1 MLLNAI
7 QHGQVVVAG
16 LHSPD
21 LISVFGG
28 EGESGVHTAA
38 HVNEN
43 GAVTFKDDDVAY
55 VIMIVAFFIMT
66 ALCGTE
72 PAARPQKSNLKRRQD
87 IHILRLEIFFCL
99 HSFCVGQRRQ
109 LLVQAAAGG
118 QNGCL
123 IQISCQ
129 GSGKAAKILI
139 TGSLFK
145 SGSKNFVIAKIIGT
159 ETSRVLGASASGT
172 EDFTSLVPMLAPK
185 VSAILEKQSAKL
197 LPKEQN
203 KEDVLSRL
211 KKVVQGKQ
219 RKVFV
224 KVKEDIAVS
233 VPDPAAETEL
243 KKLLLAL
250 DFQVVNTRN
259 EADYAVIGEA
269 IAANAG
275 NYHQFTSA
283 SARLELSIFNKDKKL
298 LATGAARETLAG
310 GTYIIAAKEAI
321 ARTALK
327 LAGEFFP
334 VMK

>member
-1 MLLNAI
+1 MKKVITILAMLFTLGVFAGEVVVVPTVAVLPFESRDRQAASTDMGKSVAELLNIA
-7 QHGQVVVAG
+7 
-16 LHSPD
+16 LM
-21 LISVFGG
+21 
-28 EGESGVHTAA
+28 ESGNADMVERAELDAA
-38 HVNEN
+38 LNELQLSAT
-43 GAVTFKDDDVAY
+43 GLTSKESQVKLGR
-55 VIMIVAFFIMT
+55 FI
-66 ALCGTE
+66 G
-72 PAARPQKSNLKRRQD
+72 
-87 IHILRLEIFFCL
+87 
-99 HSFCVGQRRQ
+99 
-109 LLVQAAAGG
+109 
-118 QNGCL
+118 
-123 IQISCQ
+123 
-129 GSGKAAKILI
+129 AKILI

-145 SGSKNFVIAKIIGT
+145 SGSKNFVIVKIIGT
-159 ETSRVLGASASGT
+159 ETSRVLGASASGAGG
-172 EDFTSLVPMLAPK
+172 FPALVPMLAPK

-211 KKVVQGKQ
+211 KKIVQGKQ

-275 NYHQFTSA
+275 NYNKFTSA
-283 SARLELSIFNKDKKL
+283 AARLELSVYNKDKKL

-310 GTYIIAAKEAI
+310 ASYPIAAKEAI

>member
-1 MLLNAI
+1 MKKVITILAMLFTLGVFAGEVVVVPTVAVLPFESRDRQAASTDMGKSVAELLNIA
-7 QHGQVVVAG
+7 
-16 LHSPD
+16 LM
-21 LISVFGG
+21 
-28 EGESGVHTAA
+28 ESGNADMVERAELDAA
-38 HVNEN
+38 LNELQLS
-43 GAVTFKDDDVAY
+43 AVGLTSKESQVKLGR
-55 VIMIVAFFIMT
+55 FI
-66 ALCGTE
+66 G
-72 PAARPQKSNLKRRQD
+72 
-87 IHILRLEIFFCL
+87 
-99 HSFCVGQRRQ
+99 
-109 LLVQAAAGG
+109 
-118 QNGCL
+118 
-123 IQISCQ
+123 
-129 GSGKAAKILI
+129 AKILI

-197 LPKEQN
+197 LPKELN

-275 NYHQFTSA
+275 SYHKFTSA
-283 SARLELSIFNKDKKL
+283 SARLELSVYNKDKKL
-298 LATGAARETLAG
+298 LATGAARETIAG

>member
-1 MLLNAI
+1 MKKVITILAMLFTLGVFAGEVVIMPTVAVLPFESRDRQAASTDMGKSVAELLNIA
-7 QHGQVVVAG
+7 
-16 LHSPD
+16 LM
-21 LISVFGG
+21 
-28 EGESGVHTAA
+28 ESGNADMVERAELDAA
-38 HVNEN
+38 LNELQLS
-43 GAVTFKDDDVAY
+43 AVGLTSKESQVKLGR
-55 VIMIVAFFIMT
+55 FI
-66 ALCGTE
+66 G
-72 PAARPQKSNLKRRQD
+72 
-87 IHILRLEIFFCL
+87 
-99 HSFCVGQRRQ
+99 
-109 LLVQAAAGG
+109 
-118 QNGCL
+118 
-123 IQISCQ
+123 
-129 GSGKAAKILI
+129 AKILI
-139 TGSLFK
+139 TGSLCK
-145 SGSKNFVIAKIIGT
+145 SGSKNFVIVKIIGT

-203 KEDVLSRL
+203 KEEVLSRL

-224 KVKEDIAVS
+224 KVKEDIALS

-243 KKLLLAL
+243 EKLLLAL
-250 DFQVVNTRN
+250 DFQVVNTQN

-275 NYHQFTSA
+275 NYHKFTSA
-283 SARLELSIFNKDKKL
+283 AARLELSIYNKDKKL

-321 ARTALK
+321 AQTALK
-327 LAGEFFP
+327 LAGDFFP

>member
-1 MLLNAI
+1 MKKVITILAMLFTLGVFAGEVVVVPTVAVLPFESRDRQAASTDMGKSVAELLNIA
-7 QHGQVVVAG
+7 
-16 LHSPD
+16 LM
-21 LISVFGG
+21 
-28 EGESGVHTAA
+28 ESGNADMVERAELDAA
-38 HVNEN
+38 LNELQLSAT
-43 GAVTFKDDDVAY
+43 GLTSKESQVKLGR
-55 VIMIVAFFIMT
+55 FI
-66 ALCGTE
+66 G
-72 PAARPQKSNLKRRQD
+72 
-87 IHILRLEIFFCL
+87 
-99 HSFCVGQRRQ
+99 
-109 LLVQAAAGG
+109 
-118 QNGCL
+118 
-123 IQISCQ
+123 
-129 GSGKAAKILI
+129 AKILI

-197 LPKEQN
+197 LPKELN

-211 KKVVQGKQ
+211 KKIVQGKQ

-250 DFQVVNTRN
+250 DFQVVNTQN
-259 EADYAVIGEA
+259 EADYVVIGEA

-275 NYHQFTSA
+275 SYHKFTSA
-283 SARLELSIFNKDKKL
+283 AARLELSVYNKDKKL

-310 GTYIIAAKEAI
+310 ASYPIAAKEAI

-327 LAGEFFP
+327 LAGDFFP

>member
-1 MLLNAI
+1 MLFTLGVFAGEVVIVPTVAVLPFESRDRQAASTDMGKSVAELLNIA
-7 QHGQVVVAG
+7 
-16 LHSPD
+16 LM
-21 LISVFGG
+21 
-28 EGESGVHTAA
+28 ESGNADMVERAELDAA
-38 HVNEN
+38 LNELQLS
-43 GAVTFKDDDVAY
+43 AVGLTSKESQVKLGR
-55 VIMIVAFFIMT
+55 FI
-66 ALCGTE
+66 G
-72 PAARPQKSNLKRRQD
+72 
-87 IHILRLEIFFCL
+87 
-99 HSFCVGQRRQ
+99 
-109 LLVQAAAGG
+109 
-118 QNGCL
+118 
-123 IQISCQ
+123 
-129 GSGKAAKILI
+129 AKILI
-139 TGSLFK
+139 TGSLCK
-145 SGSKNFVIAKIIGT
+145 SGSKNFVIVKIIGT

-203 KEDVLSRL
+203 KEEVLSRL

-224 KVKEDIAVS
+224 KVKEDIALS

-250 DFQVVNTRN
+250 DFQVVNTQN

-275 NYHQFTSA
+275 NYHKFTSA
-283 SARLELSIFNKDKKL
+283 AVRLELSIYNKDKKL

-321 ARTALK
+321 AQTALK
-327 LAGEFFP
+327 LAGDFFP

>member
-1 MLLNAI
+1 MKKVITILAMLFTLGVFAGEVVIVPTVAVLPFESRDRQAASTDMGKSVAELLNIA
-7 QHGQVVVAG
+7 
-16 LHSPD
+16 LM
-21 LISVFGG
+21 
-28 EGESGVHTAA
+28 ESGNADMVERAELDAA
-38 HVNEN
+38 LNELQLS
-43 GAVTFKDDDVAY
+43 AVGLTSKESQVKLGR
-55 VIMIVAFFIMT
+55 FI
-66 ALCGTE
+66 G
-72 PAARPQKSNLKRRQD
+72 
-87 IHILRLEIFFCL
+87 
-99 HSFCVGQRRQ
+99 
-109 LLVQAAAGG
+109 
-118 QNGCL
+118 
-123 IQISCQ
+123 
-129 GSGKAAKILI
+129 AKILI
-139 TGSLFK
+139 TGSLCK
-145 SGSKNFVIAKIIGT
+145 SGSKNFVIVKIIGT

-203 KEDVLSRL
+203 KEEVLSRL

-224 KVKEDIAVS
+224 KVKEDIALS

-250 DFQVVNTRN
+250 DFQVVNTQN

-275 NYHQFTSA
+275 NYHKFTSA
-283 SARLELSIFNKDKKL
+283 AARLELSIYNKDKKL
-298 LATGAARETLAG
+298 LAIGAARETLAG

-321 ARTALK
+321 AQTALK
-327 LAGEFFP
+327 LAGDFFP

>member
-1 MLLNAI
+1 MVERAELDAALNELQLSAT
-7 QHGQVVVAG
+7 GLTSKDSQVKLG
-16 LHSPD
+16 R
-21 LISVFGG
+21 
-28 EGESGVHTAA
+28 
-38 HVNEN
+38 
-43 GAVTFKDDDVAY
+43 
-55 VIMIVAFFIMT
+55 FI
-66 ALCGTE
+66 G
-72 PAARPQKSNLKRRQD
+72 
-87 IHILRLEIFFCL
+87 
-99 HSFCVGQRRQ
+99 
-109 LLVQAAAGG
+109 
-118 QNGCL
+118 
-123 IQISCQ
+123 
-129 GSGKAAKILI
+129 AKILI

-145 SGSKNFVIAKIIGT
+145 SGSKNFVIVKIIGT

-172 EDFTSLVPMLAPK
+172 EDFTALVPMLAPK

-211 KKVVQGKQ
+211 KKIVQGKQ

-275 NYHQFTSA
+275 NYHKFTSA

>member
-1 MLLNAI
+1 MKKVITILAMLFTLGVFAGEVVVVPTVAVLPFESRDRQAASTDMGKSVAELLNIA
-7 QHGQVVVAG
+7 
-16 LHSPD
+16 LM
-21 LISVFGG
+21 
-28 EGESGVHTAA
+28 ESGNADMVERAELDAA
-38 HVNEN
+38 LNELQLSAT
-43 GAVTFKDDDVAY
+43 GLTSKESQVKLGR
-55 VIMIVAFFIMT
+55 FI
-66 ALCGTE
+66 G
-72 PAARPQKSNLKRRQD
+72 
-87 IHILRLEIFFCL
+87 
-99 HSFCVGQRRQ
+99 
-109 LLVQAAAGG
+109 
-118 QNGCL
+118 
-123 IQISCQ
+123 
-129 GSGKAAKILI
+129 AKILI

-211 KKVVQGKQ
+211 KKIVQGKQ

-275 NYHQFTSA
+275 NYHKFTSA
-283 SARLELSIFNKDKKL
+283 AARLELSVYNKDKKL

-310 GTYIIAAKEAI
+310 ASYPIAAKEAI
-321 ARTALK
+321 AQTALK

>member
-1 MLLNAI
+1 MKKVITILAMLFTLGVFAGEVVVVPTVAVLPFESRDRQAASTDMGKSVAELLNIA
-7 QHGQVVVAG
+7 
-16 LHSPD
+16 LM
-21 LISVFGG
+21 
-28 EGESGVHTAA
+28 ESGNADMVERAELDAA
-38 HVNEN
+38 LNELQLSAT
-43 GAVTFKDDDVAY
+43 GLTSKESQVKLGR
-55 VIMIVAFFIMT
+55 FI
-66 ALCGTE
+66 G
-72 PAARPQKSNLKRRQD
+72 
-87 IHILRLEIFFCL
+87 
-99 HSFCVGQRRQ
+99 
-109 LLVQAAAGG
+109 
-118 QNGCL
+118 
-123 IQISCQ
+123 
-129 GSGKAAKILI
+129 AKILI

-145 SGSKNFVIAKIIGT
+145 SGSKNFVIVKIIGT

-211 KKVVQGKQ
+211 KKIVQGKQ

-275 NYHQFTSA
+275 NYHKFTSA
-283 SARLELSIFNKDKKL
+283 AARLELSVYNKDKKL

-310 GTYIIAAKEAI
+310 ASYPIAAKEAI
-321 ARTALK
+321 AQTALK

>member
-1 MLLNAI
+1 MKKVITILAMLFTLGVFAGEVVIVPTVAVLPFESRDRQAASTDMGKSVAELLNIA
-7 QHGQVVVAG
+7 
-16 LHSPD
+16 
-21 LISVFGG
+21 FM
-28 EGESGVHTAA
+28 ESGNADMVERAELDAA
-38 HVNEN
+38 LNELQLS
-43 GAVTFKDDDVAY
+43 AVGLTSKESQVKLGR
-55 VIMIVAFFIMT
+55 FI
-66 ALCGTE
+66 G
-72 PAARPQKSNLKRRQD
+72 
-87 IHILRLEIFFCL
+87 
-99 HSFCVGQRRQ
+99 
-109 LLVQAAAGG
+109 
-118 QNGCL
+118 
-123 IQISCQ
+123 
-129 GSGKAAKILI
+129 AKILI
-139 TGSLFK
+139 TGSLCK
-145 SGSKNFVIAKIIGT
+145 SGSKNFVIVKIIGT

-203 KEDVLSRL
+203 KEEVLSRL

-224 KVKEDIAVS
+224 KVKEDIALS

-250 DFQVVNTRN
+250 DFQVVNTQN

-275 NYHQFTSA
+275 NYHKFTSA
-283 SARLELSIFNKDKKL
+283 AVRLELSIYNKDKKL

-321 ARTALK
+321 AQTALK
-327 LAGEFFP
+327 LAGDFFP

>member
-1 MLLNAI
+1 M
-7 QHGQVVVAG
+7 
-16 LHSPD
+16 
-21 LISVFGG
+21 
-28 EGESGVHTAA
+28 ESGNADMVERAELDAA
-38 HVNEN
+38 LNELQLS
-43 GAVTFKDDDVAY
+43 AVGLTSKESQVKLGR
-55 VIMIVAFFIMT
+55 FI
-66 ALCGTE
+66 G
-72 PAARPQKSNLKRRQD
+72 
-87 IHILRLEIFFCL
+87 
-99 HSFCVGQRRQ
+99 
-109 LLVQAAAGG
+109 
-118 QNGCL
+118 
-123 IQISCQ
+123 
-129 GSGKAAKILI
+129 AKILI
-139 TGSLFK
+139 TGSLCK
-145 SGSKNFVIAKIIGT
+145 SGSKNFVIVKIIGT

-203 KEDVLSRL
+203 KEEVLSRL

-224 KVKEDIAVS
+224 KVKEDIALS

-243 KKLLLAL
+243 EKLLLAL
-250 DFQVVNTRN
+250 DFQVVNTQN

-275 NYHQFTSA
+275 NYHKFTSA
-283 SARLELSIFNKDKKL
+283 AARLELSIYNKDKKL

-321 ARTALK
+321 AQTALK
-327 LAGEFFP
+327 LAGDFFP

>member
-1 MLLNAI
+1 MKKVITFFVMLFTLGVFAGEVVVVPTVAVLPFESRDRRAASTDMGKSVAELLNIA
-7 QHGQVVVAG
+7 
-16 LHSPD
+16 LM
-21 LISVFGG
+21 
-28 EGESGVHTAA
+28 ESGNADMVERAELDAA
-38 HVNEN
+38 LNELQLSAT
-43 GAVTFKDDDVAY
+43 GLTSKDSQVKLGR
-55 VIMIVAFFIMT
+55 FI
-66 ALCGTE
+66 G
-72 PAARPQKSNLKRRQD
+72 
-87 IHILRLEIFFCL
+87 
-99 HSFCVGQRRQ
+99 
-109 LLVQAAAGG
+109 
-118 QNGCL
+118 
-123 IQISCQ
+123 
-129 GSGKAAKILI
+129 AKILI

-203 KEDVLSRL
+203 KEDVLSQL
-211 KKVVQGKQ
+211 KKIVQGKQ

-269 IAANAG
+269 IASNAG
-275 NYHQFTSA
+275 NYHKFTSA
-283 SARLELSIFNKDKKL
+283 AARLELSIYNKNKKL
-298 LATGAARETLAG
+298 LATGATRETLAG
-310 GTYIIAAKEAI
+310 VSYPIAAKEAI
-321 ARTALK
+321 AQTALK
-327 LAGEFFP
+327 LAGDFFP

>member
-1 MLLNAI
+1 MKKVITILAMLFTLGVFAGEVVVVPTVAVLPFESRDRQAASTDMGKSVAELLNIA
-7 QHGQVVVAG
+7 
-16 LHSPD
+16 LM
-21 LISVFGG
+21 
-28 EGESGVHTAA
+28 ESGNADMVERAELDAA
-38 HVNEN
+38 LNELQLSAT
-43 GAVTFKDDDVAY
+43 GLTSKESQVKLGR
-55 VIMIVAFFIMT
+55 FI
-66 ALCGTE
+66 G
-72 PAARPQKSNLKRRQD
+72 
-87 IHILRLEIFFCL
+87 
-99 HSFCVGQRRQ
+99 
-109 LLVQAAAGG
+109 
-118 QNGCL
+118 
-123 IQISCQ
+123 
-129 GSGKAAKILI
+129 AKILI

-145 SGSKNFVIAKIIGT
+145 SGSKNFVIVKIIGT

-211 KKVVQGKQ
+211 KKIVQGKQ

-275 NYHQFTSA
+275 NYHKFTSA

-310 GTYIIAAKEAI
+310 ASYPIAAKEAI
-321 ARTALK
+321 AQTALK

>member
-1 MLLNAI
+1 MKKIITVLAMLFCIGVFAGDTVVVPTVAVLPFESRDRQAASTDMGKSVAELLNIA
-7 QHGQVVVAG
+7 
-16 LHSPD
+16 LM
-21 LISVFGG
+21 
-28 EGESGVHTAA
+28 ESGNADMVERAELDAA
-38 HVNEN
+38 LNELQLS
-43 GAVTFKDDDVAY
+43 AVGLTSKESQVKLGR
-55 VIMIVAFFIMT
+55 FI
-66 ALCGTE
+66 G
-72 PAARPQKSNLKRRQD
+72 
-87 IHILRLEIFFCL
+87 
-99 HSFCVGQRRQ
+99 
-109 LLVQAAAGG
+109 
-118 QNGCL
+118 
-123 IQISCQ
+123 
-129 GSGKAAKILI
+129 AKILI

-159 ETSRVLGASASGT
+159 ETSRVLGASASGP

-203 KEDVLSRL
+203 KETVLSQL

-259 EADYAVIGEA
+259 EADFAVIGEA

-275 NYHQFTSA
+275 NFRQFTSA
-283 SARLELSIFNKDKKL
+283 AARLELAIYNKDKKL

-321 ARTALK
+321 AQTALK

>member
-1 MLLNAI
+1 MKKVITILAMLFTLGVFAGEVVVVPTVAVLPFESRDRQAASTDMGKSVAELLNIA
-7 QHGQVVVAG
+7 
-16 LHSPD
+16 LM
-21 LISVFGG
+21 
-28 EGESGVHTAA
+28 ESGNAEMVERAELDAA
-38 HVNEN
+38 LNELQLSAT
-43 GAVTFKDDDVAY
+43 GLTSKDSQVKLGR
-55 VIMIVAFFIMT
+55 FI
-66 ALCGTE
+66 G
-72 PAARPQKSNLKRRQD
+72 
-87 IHILRLEIFFCL
+87 
-99 HSFCVGQRRQ
+99 
-109 LLVQAAAGG
+109 
-118 QNGCL
+118 
-123 IQISCQ
+123 
-129 GSGKAAKILI
+129 AKILI

-275 NYHQFTSA
+275 NYHKFTSA
-283 SARLELSIFNKDKKL
+283 AARLELSVYNKDKKL

-310 GTYIIAAKEAI
+310 ASYPITAKEAI

>member
-1 MLLNAI
+1 MLFTLGVFAGEVVIVPTVAVLPFESRDRQAASTDMGKSVAELLNIA
-7 QHGQVVVAG
+7 
-16 LHSPD
+16 LM
-21 LISVFGG
+21 
-28 EGESGVHTAA
+28 ESGNADMVERA
-38 HVNEN
+38 EL
-43 GAVTFKDDDVAY
+43 DVALNELQLSA
-55 VIMIVAFFIMT
+55 VGLTSKESQVKLGRFI
-66 ALCGTE
+66 G
-72 PAARPQKSNLKRRQD
+72 
-87 IHILRLEIFFCL
+87 
-99 HSFCVGQRRQ
+99 
-109 LLVQAAAGG
+109 
-118 QNGCL
+118 
-123 IQISCQ
+123 
-129 GSGKAAKILI
+129 AKILI
-139 TGSLFK
+139 TGSLCK
-145 SGSKNFVIAKIIGT
+145 SGSKNFVIVKIIGT

-185 VSAILEKQSAKL
+185 VSAILVKQSAKL

-203 KEDVLSRL
+203 KEEVLSRL

-224 KVKEDIAVS
+224 KVKEDIALS

-250 DFQVVNTRN
+250 DFQVVNTQN

-275 NYHQFTSA
+275 NYHKFTSA
-283 SARLELSIFNKDKKL
+283 AARLELSIYNKDKKL

-321 ARTALK
+321 AQTALK
-327 LAGEFFP
+327 LAGDFFP

>member
-1 MLLNAI
+1 MKKVITILAMLFTLRVFAGEVVIVPTVAVLPFESRDRQAASTDMGKSVAELLNIA
-7 QHGQVVVAG
+7 
-16 LHSPD
+16 LM
-21 LISVFGG
+21 
-28 EGESGVHTAA
+28 ESGNADMVERAELDAA
-38 HVNEN
+38 LNELQLS
-43 GAVTFKDDDVAY
+43 AVGLTSKESQVKLGR
-55 VIMIVAFFIMT
+55 FI
-66 ALCGTE
+66 G
-72 PAARPQKSNLKRRQD
+72 
-87 IHILRLEIFFCL
+87 
-99 HSFCVGQRRQ
+99 
-109 LLVQAAAGG
+109 
-118 QNGCL
+118 
-123 IQISCQ
+123 
-129 GSGKAAKILI
+129 AKILI
-139 TGSLFK
+139 TGSLCK
-145 SGSKNFVIAKIIGT
+145 SGSKNFVIVKIIGT

-203 KEDVLSRL
+203 KEEVLSRL

-224 KVKEDIAVS
+224 KVKEDIALS

-250 DFQVVNTRN
+250 DFQVVNTQN

-275 NYHQFTSA
+275 NYHKFTSA
-283 SARLELSIFNKDKKL
+283 AARLELSIYNKDKKL

-321 ARTALK
+321 AQTALK
-327 LAGEFFP
+327 LAGDFFP

>member
-1 MLLNAI
+1 MKKVITILAMLFTLGVFAGEVVIVPTVAVLPFESRDRQAASTDMGKSVAELLNIA
-7 QHGQVVVAG
+7 
-16 LHSPD
+16 LM
-21 LISVFGG
+21 
-28 EGESGVHTAA
+28 ESGNADMVERAELDAA
-38 HVNEN
+38 LNELQLSAT
-43 GAVTFKDDDVAY
+43 GLTSKESQVKLGR
-55 VIMIVAFFIMT
+55 FI
-66 ALCGTE
+66 G
-72 PAARPQKSNLKRRQD
+72 
-87 IHILRLEIFFCL
+87 
-99 HSFCVGQRRQ
+99 
-109 LLVQAAAGG
+109 
-118 QNGCL
+118 
-123 IQISCQ
+123 
-129 GSGKAAKILI
+129 AKILI

-250 DFQVVNTRN
+250 DFQVVNTQN

-275 NYHQFTSA
+275 NYHKFTSA

-298 LATGAARETLAG
+298 LAAGAARETLAG
-310 GTYIIAAKEAI
+310 ASYPIAAKEAI

>member
-1 MLLNAI
+1 MKKVITILAMLFTLGVFAGEVVVVPTVAVLPFESRDRQAASTDMGKSVAELLNIA
-7 QHGQVVVAG
+7 
-16 LHSPD
+16 LM
-21 LISVFGG
+21 
-28 EGESGVHTAA
+28 ESGNADMVERAELDAA
-38 HVNEN
+38 LNELQLSAT
-43 GAVTFKDDDVAY
+43 GLTSKDSQVKLGR
-55 VIMIVAFFIMT
+55 FI
-66 ALCGTE
+66 G
-72 PAARPQKSNLKRRQD
+72 
-87 IHILRLEIFFCL
+87 
-99 HSFCVGQRRQ
+99 
-109 LLVQAAAGG
+109 
-118 QNGCL
+118 
-123 IQISCQ
+123 
-129 GSGKAAKILI
+129 AKILI

-145 SGSKNFVIAKIIGT
+145 SGSKNFVIVKIIGT

-211 KKVVQGKQ
+211 RKVVQGKQ

>member
-1 MLLNAI
+1 MKKVITILAMLFTLGVFAGEVVVVPTVAVLPFESRDRQAASTDMGKSVAELLNIA
-7 QHGQVVVAG
+7 
-16 LHSPD
+16 LM
-21 LISVFGG
+21 
-28 EGESGVHTAA
+28 ESGNADMVERAELDAA
-38 HVNEN
+38 LNELQLS
-43 GAVTFKDDDVAY
+43 AVGLTSKESQVKLGR
-55 VIMIVAFFIMT
+55 FI
-66 ALCGTE
+66 G
-72 PAARPQKSNLKRRQD
+72 
-87 IHILRLEIFFCL
+87 
-99 HSFCVGQRRQ
+99 
-109 LLVQAAAGG
+109 
-118 QNGCL
+118 
-123 IQISCQ
+123 
-129 GSGKAAKILI
+129 AKILI

-145 SGSKNFVIAKIIGT
+145 SGSKNFVIVKIIGT

-275 NYHQFTSA
+275 NYHKFTSA
-283 SARLELSIFNKDKKL
+283 AARLELSVYNKDKKL

-310 GTYIIAAKEAI
+310 ASYPIAAKEAI
-321 ARTALK
+321 AQTALK

>member
-1 MLLNAI
+1 MLFTLGVFAGEVVVVPTVAVLPFESRDRQAASTDMGKSVAELLNIA
-7 QHGQVVVAG
+7 
-16 LHSPD
+16 LM
-21 LISVFGG
+21 
-28 EGESGVHTAA
+28 ESGNADMVERAELDAA
-38 HVNEN
+38 LNELQLS
-43 GAVTFKDDDVAY
+43 AVGLTSKESQVKLGR
-55 VIMIVAFFIMT
+55 FI
-66 ALCGTE
+66 G
-72 PAARPQKSNLKRRQD
+72 
-87 IHILRLEIFFCL
+87 
-99 HSFCVGQRRQ
+99 
-109 LLVQAAAGG
+109 
-118 QNGCL
+118 
-123 IQISCQ
+123 
-129 GSGKAAKILI
+129 AKILI

>member
-1 MLLNAI
+1 MKKVITILAMLFTLGVFAGEVVVVPTVAVLPFESRDRQAASTDMGKSVAELLNIA
-7 QHGQVVVAG
+7 
-16 LHSPD
+16 LM
-21 LISVFGG
+21 
-28 EGESGVHTAA
+28 ESGNADMVERAELDAA
-38 HVNEN
+38 LNELQLSAT
-43 GAVTFKDDDVAY
+43 GLTSKESQVKLGR
-55 VIMIVAFFIMT
+55 FI
-66 ALCGTE
+66 G
-72 PAARPQKSNLKRRQD
+72 
-87 IHILRLEIFFCL
+87 
-99 HSFCVGQRRQ
+99 
-109 LLVQAAAGG
+109 
-118 QNGCL
+118 
-123 IQISCQ
+123 
-129 GSGKAAKILI
+129 AKILI

-145 SGSKNFVIAKIIGT
+145 SGSKNFVIVKIIGT

-211 KKVVQGKQ
+211 KKIVQGKQ

-224 KVKEDIAVS
+224 TVKEDIAVS

-275 NYHQFTSA
+275 NYHNFTSA
-283 SARLELSIFNKDKKL
+283 AARLELSVYNKDKKL

-310 GTYIIAAKEAI
+310 ASYPIAAKEAI

>member
-1 MLLNAI
+1 MKKVITILAMLFTLGVFAGEVVIVPTVAVLPFESRDRQAASTDMGKSVAELLNIA
-7 QHGQVVVAG
+7 
-16 LHSPD
+16 LM
-21 LISVFGG
+21 
-28 EGESGVHTAA
+28 ESGNADMVERAELDAA
-38 HVNEN
+38 LNELQLS
-43 GAVTFKDDDVAY
+43 AVGLTSKESQVKLGR
-55 VIMIVAFFIMT
+55 FI
-66 ALCGTE
+66 G
-72 PAARPQKSNLKRRQD
+72 
-87 IHILRLEIFFCL
+87 
-99 HSFCVGQRRQ
+99 
-109 LLVQAAAGG
+109 
-118 QNGCL
+118 
-123 IQISCQ
+123 
-129 GSGKAAKILI
+129 AKILI
-139 TGSLFK
+139 TGSLCK
-145 SGSKNFVIAKIIGT
+145 SGSKNFVIVKIIGT

-203 KEDVLSRL
+203 KEEVLSRL

-224 KVKEDIAVS
+224 KVKEDIALS

-250 DFQVVNTRN
+250 DFQVVNTQN

-275 NYHQFTSA
+275 NYHKFTSA
-283 SARLELSIFNKDKKL
+283 AVRLELSIYNKDKKL

-321 ARTALK
+321 AQTALK
-327 LAGEFFP
+327 LAGDFFP